1 MIEKEILDRV
11 PLNPG
16 RITLF
21 PVDGM
26 ENTFDMAR
34 ADNPSVEGTPLNK
47 ATLDSI
53 IQSRLTGRYYEL
65 SANRVLRGSAETI
78 TVNPVPTTW
87 KNATLTYADSGLYV
101 VRASGANNTNTQAY
115 RAFDGVSN
123 TYWNTVQ
130 IETEAWLSL
139 ELPAAITVKKISL
152 CVSWGTGTA
161 GTFLLQ
167 GSNDGSTWSTLGT
180 YTAKDTAPVER
191 TISAP
196 SSYKYYRIYTTRKGD
211 TIAVY
216 SFDISEYDMSSYTN
230 EFTVSSGWPSEFAE
244 GQIAMIQAPA
254 DTNTVGVVS
263 NTINRITCGTVLQA
277 GKRYE
282 LVYNGTAFDAK
293 EV

>member
-1 MIEKEILDRV
+1 MIEKEFLDRV

-16 RITLF
+16 RIKLV
-21 PVDGM
+21 PVDGQADM
-26 ENTFDMAR
+26 FDMER
-34 ADNPSVEGTPLNK
+34 SDDPSVVGTPINK
-47 ATLDSI
+47 ALFDSI
-53 IQSRLTGRYYEL
+53 TQSRLTGRYYGP
-65 SANRVLRGSAETI
+65 SANRVLQGSAETI

-130 IETEAWLSL
+130 IKTEAWLSL

-152 CVSWGTGTA
+152 QVSWGTGTV

-167 GSNDGSTWSTLGT
+167 GSNDGLTWSTLGT
-180 YTAKDTAPVER
+180 YTAQDTAPVER

-196 SSYKYYRIYTTRKGD
+196 SSYKYYRIYTTRVGD

-216 SFDISEYDMSSYTN
+216 SFAISEYDMSSYTN
-230 EFTVSSGWPSEFAE
+230 EFTVLSGWPSEFAE

-263 NTINRITCGTVLQA
+263 NTINGITCGTVLQA
-277 GKRYE
+277 GRRYE
-282 LVYNGTAFDAK
+282 LRYTGSAFAAK